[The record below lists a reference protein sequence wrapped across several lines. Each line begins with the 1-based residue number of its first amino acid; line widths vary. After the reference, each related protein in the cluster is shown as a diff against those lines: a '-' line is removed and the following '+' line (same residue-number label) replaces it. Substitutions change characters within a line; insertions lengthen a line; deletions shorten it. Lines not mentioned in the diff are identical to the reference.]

1 MMNIAI
7 VGATG
12 NVGRKILEVLEKKNF
27 SLENLYLVAS
37 SKSAGSKITFKDK
50 ELEVFD
56 LEKFDFSKAK
66 ITFFAAGGKISE
78 NYATKAAQHSIVI
91 DNSSFYRM
99 DPDVPL
105 IVPQVN
111 SEDLKKI
118 KKNIIANPNCSTAQL
133 VIALKPL
140 HDAFKIK
147 RVVTSTYQSVSGGGK
162 APMDELIEQTKL
174 FLDNRE
180 IKSKNFTKQIAFNA
194 IPHIDVFADDG
205 YTKEELKMTNET
217 KKILD
222 PKIELTAT
230 CVRLP
235 VLVSHSESVNIEFEK
250 PFTIDKV
257 RQLLDNADGCKVVDE
272 RKDGGYST
280 PIEAAGKNDTFISR
294 IREDKTINNGLNLW
308 IVSDNLLRGAA
319 LNAVEIAETLI
330 KNNFYGK

>member
-1 MMNIAI
+1 MNIAI

-12 NVGRKILEVLEKKNF
+12 NVGRKILEVLEKKE
-27 SLENLYLVAS
+27 LTIDNLYLVAS
-37 SKSAGSKITFKDK
+37 SKSAGKKISFKDK
-50 ELEVFD
+50 EHEVFD
-56 LEKFDFSKAK
+56 LENFDFSKVK
-66 ITFFAAGGKISE
+66 ITFFAAGRKISE
-78 NYATKAAQHSIVI
+78 KFVEKAAKHSLVI

-111 SEDLKKI
+111 SNHLDKI

-140 HDAFKIK
+140 HDLFVIK
-147 RVVTSTYQSVSGGGK
+147 RIVVSTYQSVSGGGK

-174 FLDNRE
+174 VLDGKDV
-180 IKSKNFTKQIAFNA
+180 KSKNFTKQIAFNA
-194 IPHIDVFADDG
+194 IPHIDVFSDDG

-222 PKIELTAT
+222 SKIDLTAT

-235 VLVSHSESVNIEFEK
+235 ISVSHSESVNLQFEK
-250 PFTIDKV
+250 PFSLEKIKEA
-257 RQLLDNADGCKVVDE
+257 LNNFEGCKVVDE
-272 RKDGGYST
+272 RADGGYST
-280 PIEAAGKNDTFISR
+280 PLEAEGKDETFISR
-294 IREDKTINNGLNLW
+294 IREDKTIENGLNLW

-330 KNNFYGK
+330 KNDFYGK

>member
-1 MMNIAI
+1 MNIAI

-12 NVGRKILEVLEKKNF
+12 NVGRKTLEVLEKKEL
-27 SLENLYLVAS
+27 SIDNLYLVAS
-37 SKSAGSKITFKDK
+37 SKSAGKKISFKDK
-50 ELEVFD
+50 EHEVFD
-56 LEKFDFSKAK
+56 LENFDFSKVK
-66 ITFFAAGGKISE
+66 IAFFAAGGKISE
-78 NYATKAAQHSIVI
+78 KFAEKAAKHCLVI

-111 SEDLKKI
+111 SNHLDQI

-140 HDAFKIK
+140 HDLFVIK
-147 RVVTSTYQSVSGGGK
+147 RIVVSTYQSVSGGGK

-174 FLDNRE
+174 VLDGKKV
-180 IKSKNFTKQIAFNA
+180 KSKNFTKQIAFNA
-194 IPHIDVFADDG
+194 IPHIDVFSKDG

-222 PKIELTAT
+222 DKIDLTAT

-235 VLVSHSESVNIEFEK
+235 ISVSHSESVNLQFEK
-250 PFTIDKV
+250 PFSLEKIKEA
-257 RQLLDNADGCKVVDE
+257 LNNFEGCKVIDE
-272 RKDGGYST
+272 RVDGGYST
-280 PIEAAGKNDTFISR
+280 PLEAEGKDETFISR
-294 IREDKTINNGLNLW
+294 IREDKTIENGLNLW

-330 KNNFYGK
+330 ENNFYGK

>member
-1 MMNIAI
+1 MNIAI

-12 NVGRKILEVLEKKNF
+12 NVGRKILEVLERKE
-27 SLENLYLVAS
+27 LAMDNLYLLAS
-37 SKSAGSKITFKDK
+37 SKSAGSKINFNS
-50 ELEVFD
+50 EEHEVLD
-56 LEKFDFSKAK
+56 LETFDFSKVK

-78 NYATKAAQHSIVI
+78 KFVEKAAKHSLVI

-111 SEDLKKI
+111 SDHLNNI

-140 HDAFKIK
+140 HDLFTIK
-147 RVVTSTYQSVSGGGK
+147 RIVVSTYQSVSGGGK
-162 APMDELIEQTKL
+162 APMDELLKQTKL
-174 FLDNRE
+174 VLEN
-180 IKSKNFTKQIAFNA
+180 KKVQSQNFTKQIAFNA

-205 YTKEELKMTNET
+205 YTKEELKMANET

-222 PKIELTAT
+222 NKIDLTAT

-235 VLVSHSESVNIEFEK
+235 VLVSHAESVNIEFEK
-250 PFTIDKV
+250 SFTLDKV
-257 RQLLDNADGCKVVDE
+257 REALDNFEGCKVIDE
-272 RKDGGYST
+272 RSDGGYST
-280 PIEAAGKNDTFISR
+280 PLEAEGSDVTFISR

-319 LNAVEIAETLI
+319 LNSVEIAETLI
-330 KNNFYGK
+330 KNDFYGK